1 MGLITHS
8 HTSHNQSNWGIT
20 AVTSTYHLMI
30 KFPTEY
36 RVGEV
41 RGDQMVAHK
50 CYIAML
56 EIDDHLQTVY
66 RRTMDSSRTGEL
78 EKVLLDDSM
87 PRRTMRIGTLAS
99 SLVCQ
104 ALIMF
109 LRENQD
115 VFAWSHEDISRIDLL
130 IIVHKLNVSPLFS
143 FVW

>member
-1 MGLITHS
+1 
-8 HTSHNQSNWGIT
+8 
-20 AVTSTYHLMI
+20 
-30 KFPTEY
+30 
-36 RVGEV
+36 
-41 RGDQMVAHK
+41 MVAHK

-87 PRRTMRIGTLAS
+87 PRRIMRIGTLAS

>member
-1 MGLITHS
+1 
-8 HTSHNQSNWGIT
+8 
-20 AVTSTYHLMI
+20 
-30 KFPTEY
+30 
-36 RVGEV
+36 
-41 RGDQMVAHK
+41 
-50 CYIAML
+50 
-56 EIDDHLQTVY
+56 
-66 RRTMDSSRTGEL
+66 MDSSRTGEL
-78 EKVLLDDSM
+78 EEVLLDDSM

-115 VFAWSHEDISRIDLL
+115 VFAWSHEDISRIDLS